1 MTGQPRI
8 VNRVTECVEPTRQVQ
23 CVATELAQADVQTVQ
38 VFQDARYART
48 VEYRAQ
54 QHARTGVDVVDS
66 TLSDS
71 YSPSC
76 DLRLSCA
83 RMPYVV
89 IV

>member
-23 CVATELAQADVQTVQ
+23 CVATELALSDVQTVQ

-54 QHARTGVDVVDS
+54 QHARTGVDVVELADE
-66 TLSDS
+66 L
-71 YSPSC
+71 
-76 DLRLSCA
+76 A
-83 RMPYVV
+83 
-89 IV
+89 